1 MNPLQRGHRSILLI
15 RFQIGVT
22 ASLEFSLETATA
34 VIIDIPFLFDPQM
47 QPSIHD
53 FAQKQFA
60 FQQSFRVTLPSMSL
74 KLERLRELV
83 HGSL

>member
-1 MNPLQRGHRSILLI
+1 MNPLQQGHRSMLLI
-15 RFQIGVT
+15 RSQIGVT
-22 ASLEFSLETATA
+22 ASLEFSLEPATA

-53 FAQKQFA
+53 LVQKQFA

-74 KLERLRELV
+74 KVEKIE
-83 HGSL
+83 